1 MSRSVDVLSPY
12 GELLVKIQLDFY
24 ALNLAFA
31 GPDLDELWIFG
42 IGKIARTKLNL
53 KGIAGGWS

>member
-1 MSRSVDVLSPY
+1 
-12 GELLVKIQLDFY
+12 LDFY

-42 IGKIARTKLNL
+42 VGKIARTKLNL